1 MIDEK
6 ALTKEM
12 AVWFRELIYVRD
24 NISWRPGLLAPPP
37 ALPGQVTWFVGGS
50 PAMASVRAAF

>member
-12 AVWFRELIYVRD
+12 AVWFRELIYVRVTFPGGPA
-24 NISWRPGLLAPPP
+24 SLPRRPPC
-37 ALPGQVTWFVGGS
+37 PG
-50 PAMASVRAAF
+50 

>member
-1 MIDEK
+1 MVPG
-6 ALTKEM
+6 ANLR
-12 AVWFRELIYVRD
+12 AR

-37 ALPGQVTWFVGGS
+37 ALPGQATWFVGGS